1 MTAKGPAATEA
12 LGGLTG
18 ALADIVCWM
27 AFYLHQ
33 CEDDEVDLEVA
44 DELAQVLAT
53 ALRGLPV
60 NERLRFLEHAAT
72 RASNST
78 VADYQHFLLGLAET
92 LGLE

>member
-1 MTAKGPAATEA
+1 VTGKGQATTEA

-44 DELAQVLAT
+44 DELAQVLAE

-60 NERLRFLEHAAT
+60 SERLRFLEHASS
-72 RASNST
+72 RASSST
-78 VADYQHFLLGLAET
+78 VEDYQHFLRGLAET

>member
-1 MTAKGPAATEA
+1 MTAKRPATTEA

-44 DELAQVLAT
+44 DELAQVLGT
-53 ALRGLPV
+53 ALRSLPV
-60 NERLRFLEHAAT
+60 SERLRFLEHASS
-72 RASNST
+72 RASSST
-78 VADYQHFLLGLAET
+78 VGDYQHFLLGLAET

>member
-1 MTAKGPAATEA
+1 MTAEGQATTET

-44 DELAQVLAT
+44 DELAQVLGT
-53 ALRGLPV
+53 ALQSLPV
-60 NERLRFLEHAAT
+60 SDRLRFLEHASS
-72 RASNST
+72 RASSST
-78 VADYQHFLLGLAET
+78 VEDYQHFLRGLAET